1 MDIDT
6 AARRI
11 RQDFTGLTIAR
22 IVLLG
27 EGLGNVAF
35 EVNDTY
41 VFRFPKPDVNVLDLQ
56 RELLILPVV
65 RTHSTLP
72 VPQPHFVPLDRSYV
86 GYRKLPGR
94 TLMNAAEEVPPSACA
109 AVGSQL
115 GAFLSGIHGIPV
127 AEFDSS
133 AVKHESL
140 SLEDCLASARDD
152 YAQARTGIPTQYA
165 PRVERFLD
173 ASPPSDA
180 WDGDAVFSHNDL
192 GSEHILVQN
201 GVVSGII
208 DWGDTAVTDPAYDFG
223 LLYRDLGPTVL
234 EASLERYARVH
245 SAEKD
250 QIRRRAHFFG
260 RWRVLENIAYGLTPQ
275 NAAYLDAAMRSLRW
289 LFCEHRADDG
299 AEVLRRARRTVSEE

>member
-1 MDIDT
+1 MDIGT

-11 RQDFTGLTIAR
+11 RQDFVGLTIAR
-22 IVLLG
+22 IVPLG

-41 VFRFPKPDVNVLDLQ
+41 VFRFPKADVNVLDLQ

-72 VPQPHFVPLDRSYV
+72 VPRPDFVPLDRSYV

-94 TLMNAAEEVPPSACA
+94 ILMNATEEILARAGA

-115 GAFLSGIHGIPV
+115 GAFLGGIHGIRV

-133 AVKHESL
+133 AVRHEL
-140 SLEDCLASARDD
+140 LCLKDCLASARGD

-165 PRVERFLD
+165 ARVERFLD

-180 WDGDAVFSHNDL
+180 WNGAAVFSHNDL
-192 GSEHILVQN
+192 GSEHVLVQN

-223 LLYRDLGPTVL
+223 LLYRDLGPIVL
-234 EASLERYARVH
+234 EAALNAYARVH

-260 RWRVLENIAYGLTPQ
+260 RWRVLENITYGLMPQ
-275 NAAYLDAAMRSLRW
+275 NAAYLDAALRSLRW
-289 LFCEHRADDG
+289 LFPEHRA
-299 AEVLRRARRTVSEE
+299 ERRD